1 MKRRIVTSLNKLF
14 LTSAGVLALGVSQA
28 SAAPITNLFNT
39 GVDASGTPLPYGS
52 TDPHYVITSPVTAP
66 ELTMDSSGGFPIP
79 PWIGDDAVSRWDSQ
93 SQDGHGQENSSTYDN
108 VTTFTSPLA
117 GTVTITGKWATDDTG
132 PNILINGVGTGA
144 TAGGFSS
151 FTPFSITGTVV
162 VGTNTL
168 DFQNLNGG
176 GGPGG
181 VRVEITSASVTPE
194 PASLSL
200 LGLGGLSLLARRRRI

>member
-1 MKRRIVTSLNKLF
+1 MTNFSRLL
-14 LTSAGVLALGVSQA
+14 LTSAGVLALGVTQA
-28 SAAPITNLFNT
+28 KAAPITNLFNT
-39 GVDASGTPLPYGS
+39 GVDGTGTPLPYGS
-52 TDPHYVITSPVTAP
+52 VDPHYTIISPVAAP

-79 PWIGDDAVSRWDSQ
+79 PWLGDDAVSRWDSQ
-93 SQDGHGQENSSTYDN
+93 SQDGHGLEFGTTYDN
-108 VTTFTSPLA
+108 VTTFTSPQA
-117 GTVTITGKWATDDTG
+117 GTVTITGLWATDDTG

-144 TAGGFSS
+144 TAGGFGS

-162 VGTNTL
+162 AGTNTL

-181 VRVEITSASVTPE
+181 VRVEITSADVTPE

-200 LGLGGLSLLARRRRI
+200 LGLGGLSLLARRRRA